1 MMKHENRSAAALA
14 ALALFGVF
22 ALGIL
27 ASLLT
32 GAGVY
37 RRLSQRS
44 QETHIQRTAAQYLA
58 MRVRQSP
65 NAESIRVVRFGGDA
79 LELSQEIDGEA
90 YLTRVYCHE
99 GWLME
104 LFSTA
109 GGSFSPED
117 GEKIL
122 PLDSLSITLEQG
134 LLTFVY
140 AGADGTARE
149 LCLSLP
155 EGRAD
160 P

>member
-1 MMKHENRSAAALA
+1 MKHNNRTLGAFA

-37 RRLSQRS
+37 RRLAQHSEDS
-44 QETHIQRTAAQYLA
+44 GVQRTAAQYLS
-58 MRVRQSP
+58 MRVRQSTSP
-65 NAESIRVVRFGGDA
+65 QNIRVGSFGSDA
-79 LELSQEIDGEA
+79 LEIPQELNGQL

-109 GGSFSPED
+109 QGDFSPGD

-122 PLDSLSITLEQG
+122 PLESLSISLEQG
-134 LLTFVY
+134 LLTLSY
-140 AGADGTARE
+140 PNAEGAVQQ
-149 LCLSLP
+149 LCLSLW
-155 EGRAD
+155 ERAVA